1 MEPIYASTLR
11 GRLLKTGKFIDI
23 PLEKRVEYI
32 ADNII
37 YRASASVIQSSSIMI
52 VEPWEECEMLEYY
65 SKRKDIINE
74 YLTSI
79 PRRYVKAIVPLLQQ
93 KFPDSKIEVNDAE
106 ISIDWSAGEE
116 EVSSPYEEGV
126 DYKARDMQDDEIER
140 EKTTADPAYPHY
152 KEWRLVSKDAY
163 DKTYKEE
170 EHASC
175 PCCDKSSD
183 EKSKNVKKEFNTK
196 WNTLL

>member
-1 MEPIYASTLR
+1 MEPIYASALR

-32 ADNII
+32 ADNIM
-37 YRASASVIQSSSIMI
+37 YRASASFIQSSSVMI

-74 YLTSI
+74 YHTSI

-106 ISIDWSAGEE
+106 ISIDWRTDEE
-116 EVSSPYEEGV
+116 EVSSPYI
-126 DYKARDMQDDEIER
+126 ARDMLDDEVER

-163 DKTYKEE
+163 DKIYKEE
-170 EHASC
+170 GHACC

-183 EKSKNVKKEFNTK
+183 EKSKNIKKEFNTK
-196 WNTLL
+196 WNTLLDT